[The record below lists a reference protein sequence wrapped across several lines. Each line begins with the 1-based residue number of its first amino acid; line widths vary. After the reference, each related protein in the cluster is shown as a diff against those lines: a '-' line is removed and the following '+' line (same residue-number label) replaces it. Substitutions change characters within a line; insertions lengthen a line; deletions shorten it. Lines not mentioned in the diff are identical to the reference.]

1 MFKDIKIKYCL
12 IAVLAS
18 AVQAFGLY
26 HIHAQSGVTEGGVI
40 GLNLLL
46 HHWFGISPAITN
58 FVVSA
63 ICYFAGWRLLGRKFL
78 IYSAVATGAFS
89 AAYGIIEQ
97 FDPLWP
103 ELYHTPL
110 LAALI
115 GAVFIGVTAGVC
127 VRVGGAMC
135 GDDAFAMCVSH
146 VTGLKIQQVYL
157 ISDLTVLGLS
167 MTYIP
172 FSRIVYS
179 LLTVVLSGQII
190 GWIQRLPLGEKN
202 TLGAAKEG

>member
-1 MFKDIKIKYCL
+1 MFRDIKIKYCL
-12 IAVLAS
+12 IAALCA
-18 AVQAFGLY
+18 AVQAFGIY

-89 AAYGIIEQ
+89 VAYRIIEQ
-97 FDPLWP
+97 FEPLWP
-103 ELYHTPL
+103 ELYNAP
-110 LAALI
+110 LAAALL
-115 GAVFIGVTAGVC
+115 GAVFVGVTAGGC
-127 VRVGGAMC
+127 IRVGGAMC
-135 GDDAFAMCVSH
+135 GDDAFAMSLSH

-172 FSRIVYS
+172 FRRIIYS
-179 LLTVVLSGQII
+179 LITVLLSGQII
-190 GWIQRLPLGEKN
+190 GWIQRFPLGGEN
-202 TLGAAKEG
+202 VATEVKEG

>member
-12 IAVLAS
+12 IAVLCS

-26 HIHAQSGVTEGGVI
+26 HVHAQSGVTEGGVI

-89 AAYGIIEQ
+89 VAYGMIEQ
-97 FDPLWP
+97 FAPLWP
-103 ELYHTPL
+103 QLYNTPL

-115 GAVFIGVTAGVC
+115 GAAFIGVTAGIC

-135 GDDAFAMCVSH
+135 GDDAFAMCISH
-146 VTGLKIQQVYL
+146 VTGLKIQWVYF
-157 ISDLTVLGLS
+157 ITDFTVLGLS
-167 MTYIP
+167 ATYIP
-172 FSRIVYS
+172 FGRLIYS
-179 LLTVVLSGQII
+179 LITVVLSGQII
-190 GWIQRLPLGEKN
+190 GWVQRLPIGGKTAGDKGN
-202 TLGAAKEG
+202 EG